1 MCIFNHMI
9 LLMSYVN
16 FFFFLRILSI
26 FDTHTGRKE
35 KVLKKLIVVYIQK
48 GLSYVTYLNIYIYS
62 LINHLVMS

>member
-16 FFFFLRILSI
+16 FFFFKRILSI

-48 GLSYVTYLNIYIYS
+48 GLSYVTYLNIYIY
-62 LINHLVMS
+62 I